1 MANMSERHGTDGV
14 QTFTFDEL
22 RHDQAR
28 VIDAA
33 KGDRGAIVVDE
44 KGQRIYSIWIPQGP
58 IGSD

>member
-1 MANMSERHGTDGV
+1 MANMSKRHGTDEV
-14 QTFTFDEL
+14 QSFTLDEL

-44 KGQRIYSIWIPQGP
+44 NGQRRFTIWFPQGP
-58 IGSD
+58 IQDD